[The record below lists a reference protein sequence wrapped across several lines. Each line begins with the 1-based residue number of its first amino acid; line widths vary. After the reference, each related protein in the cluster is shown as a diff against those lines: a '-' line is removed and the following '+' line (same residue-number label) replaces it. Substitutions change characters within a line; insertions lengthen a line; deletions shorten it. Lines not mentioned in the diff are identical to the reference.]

1 MNSVKLSAIEGSSNI
16 FLRVVIYLIGLAVAG
31 LCVVLLGVSIS
42 GNSGML
48 LPLMLG
54 MLAAAI
60 PFFFAL
66 YQGLLLLSYIDKNG
80 AFSELSIKAI
90 RKIKYCA
97 GVISVLYALMMP
109 YIIYISEKDDA
120 PGGVVIGLVLIFAPF
135 VIAVFAAVLERLL
148 QNAIDIKSENDLT
161 V

>member
-1 MNSVKLSAIEGSSNI
+1 MNNLKVPSTKRSSTI

-31 LCVVLLGVSIS
+31 LCVILIGVSIA
-42 GNSGML
+42 GNAGMF

-54 MLAAAI
+54 MLVAAV

-66 YQGLLLLSYIDKNG
+66 YQGLLLLSYIDKNS
-80 AFSELSIKAI
+80 AFSELSVKAI
-90 RKIKYCA
+90 KKIKYSA
-97 GVISVLYALMMP
+97 GAISVLYALMMP
-109 YIIYISEKDDA
+109 YIIYVADKDDA
-120 PGGVVIGLVLIFAPF
+120 PGAVIIGLVFIFAPF
-135 VIAVFAAVLERLL
+135 VIVIFAAVLERLL